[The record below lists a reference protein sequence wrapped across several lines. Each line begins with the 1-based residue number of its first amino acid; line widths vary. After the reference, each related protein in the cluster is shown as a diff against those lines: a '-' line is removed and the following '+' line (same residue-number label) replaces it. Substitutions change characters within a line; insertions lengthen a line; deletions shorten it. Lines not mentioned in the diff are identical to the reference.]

1 LRTTLYLINLKMT
14 KKLTDCKF
22 TDCFT
27 VSMVFLSITKM
38 PNTLNPIGSF
48 FKRFKNTIIYNM
60 YLTTITQ

>member
-1 LRTTLYLINLKMT
+1 MT